1 MKLAGQFALVTGASR
16 GIGYAIALA
25 YAQEGADVAIT
36 GRSAPELDE
45 LRGRIEGMGRRC
57 LAITAD
63 LGARGGVDEVW
74 SQVQSGFGRLDIL
87 VNNAGLGSASNP
99 KPVADY
105 DDDFWEASLYLNLT
119 VPYLL
124 SKRAL
129 QGMLAR
135 KSGRIIMVASINGKT
150 PAIHASAYTASKH
163 GLLGLTRAM
172 ALEVSRDGVTVNAIC
187 PGPVRTKMNNA
198 RVAYDAQ
205 RAGVSVPEF
214 ESGMTLL
221 GRRLEPHE
229 IAPMAVFLASA
240 EAAVITGQ
248 SFNVDG
254 GRLLS
259 A

>member
-1 MKLAGQFALVTGASR
+1 MKLTGQTALVTGASR
-16 GIGYAIALA
+16 GIGYEIALA
-25 YAQEGADVAIT
+25 FAREGADVAVT
-36 GRSAPELDE
+36 ARTAADLAE

-57 LAITAD
+57 LAIPAD

-74 SQVQSGFGRLDIL
+74 SQVQAGFDRLDIL
-87 VNNAGLGSASNP
+87 VNNAGMGSVGSL
-99 KPVADY
+99 KPVAEF
-105 DDDFWEASLYLNLT
+105 DDDYWEASLYLNLT

-129 QGMLAR
+129 KGMLAR
-135 KSGRIIMVASINGKT
+135 KSGRIIMIASINGKT
-150 PAIHASAYTASKH
+150 PALHAAAYTASKH

-172 ALEVSRDGVTVNAIC
+172 ALEVSGDGVTVNAIC

-198 RVAYDAQ
+198 RVAYDARRLGMDQ
-205 RAGVSVPEF
+205 AKLEAS
-214 ESGMTLL
+214 MTLL
-221 GRRLEPHE
+221 GRRLDPHE
-229 IAPMAVFLASA
+229 IAPMAVFLASE